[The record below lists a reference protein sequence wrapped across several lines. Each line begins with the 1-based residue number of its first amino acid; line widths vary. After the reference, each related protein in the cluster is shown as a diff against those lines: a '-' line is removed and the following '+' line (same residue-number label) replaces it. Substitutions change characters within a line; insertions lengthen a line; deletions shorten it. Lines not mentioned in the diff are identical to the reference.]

1 MSFIADCAQT
11 IAERAL
17 AKHREKVRD
26 VLVDLFEKPIPESE
40 SEAVSREIAS
50 RVLGMSVDFS
60 KPILDIATNPHL
72 QDLARPG
79 VPPLV
84 WESKERKKGT
94 NARTVLDPIAVAGQ
108 EPLLDFLGESRYD
121 NIL

>member
-1 MSFIADCAQT
+1 MSFIADCAPT
-11 IAERAL
+11 FAERAL

-26 VLVDLFEKPIPESE
+26 VLVDMFEKPIPE

-84 WESKERKKGT
+84 WESKERRKGT

>member
-1 MSFIADCAQT
+1 MPNF
-11 IAERAL
+11 AERAL

-26 VLVDLFEKPIPESE
+26 VLVDMFEKPIPESE
-40 SEAVSREIAS
+40 SVSREISS

-60 KPILDIATNPHL
+60 KPILDVASNPHL
-72 QDLARPG
+72 RDLVRPG
-79 VPPLV
+79 VPPIV

-94 NARTVLDPIAVAGQ
+94 NARSVLDPIMIAVAGQ
-108 EPLLDFLGESRYD
+108 EPLLDFLGESSYD

>member
-1 MSFIADCAQT
+1 MADYT
-11 IAERAL
+11 PTFAERAL

-26 VLVDLFEKPIPESE
+26 VLVDMFEKPIPESE
-40 SEAVSREIAS
+40 GVSREIAS

-60 KPILDIATNPHL
+60 KSNPHL
-72 QDLARPG
+72 LDLVRPG

-84 WESKERKKGT
+84 WESKDRKNGT

-108 EPLLDFLGESRYD
+108 EPLLDFLGES
-121 NIL
+121 